1 MDDYELDKDELVDD
15 HVRARPPWKTICA
28 ALSLLLVGIVRA
40 LLCLHLFVCASGV
53 EGLTV
58 HCKQGL
64 FITSMNFY
72 ATSHD
77 GATAFLVLS
86 IIGE

>member
-40 LLCLHLFVCASGV
+40 LLCLHLCVCK
-53 EGLTV
+53 LR
-58 HCKQGL
+58 
-64 FITSMNFY
+64 
-72 ATSHD
+72 
-77 GATAFLVLS
+77 
-86 IIGE
+86 